1 MSNSTAVAGDEDE
14 CGVWMAGWGC
24 SVAIFLSLPIIFSLI
39 EYLELLDWLKLP
51 VHKKA
56 YVNWCER
63 IMKCT
68 FSEDNDIAYGTS
80 TCLPKILSPDNYMP
94 PIRRG
99 GNVVIPTDEN
109 GHYKFF
115 HATPEFKVSSDR
127 WSSSSSSSLSSPSLS
142 TYYKNLFTA
151 SFFNYSWTD
160 TS

>member
-1 MSNSTAVAGDEDE
+1 MNEGDRFPFGSISQSILKIFFITHLTVTSSMSNSTAVAGDEDE

-80 TCLPKILSPDNYMP
+80 TCLPKVLSPDNYMP

-115 HATPEFKVSSDR
+115 HAPPEFKVSSDR
-127 WSSSSSSSLSSPSLS
+127 
-142 TYYKNLFTA
+142 
-151 SFFNYSWTD
+151 
-160 TS
+160 